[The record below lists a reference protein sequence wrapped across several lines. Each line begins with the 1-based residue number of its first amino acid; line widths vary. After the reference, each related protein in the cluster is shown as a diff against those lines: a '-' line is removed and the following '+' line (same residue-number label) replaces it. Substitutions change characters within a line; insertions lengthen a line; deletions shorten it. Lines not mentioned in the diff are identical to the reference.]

1 MTASY
6 VGLRIGLIGEDA
18 LSHHSRK
25 AAVSSETT
33 HLEPERHR
41 LALRFVPLG
50 VALITFLV
58 FARTLQNGFV
68 SWDDD
73 KNFVTNPYYR
83 GLGLTQLRWMWTTF
97 HLGHY
102 VPLSWMTL
110 GLDHAIWG
118 MNPVGYH
125 LTNLLLHTANAVL
138 LYLIANRL
146 FAFTDHADGRHDLR
160 RVLPATLA
168 ALLFAVHPLRVESV
182 AWATERRD
190 VLSALF
196 FLSSILL
203 YLRSRDAG
211 TGKSYWIALLAFAC
225 ALLSKGTAVTLPAI
239 LFILNIYPLRRL
251 GGDAG
256 WWSDETRR
264 VYRELAP
271 FFALSAAASAMTLL
285 ALQHLDQL
293 GVSGKLA
300 VSAYSLAFYVRKM
313 VAPVGLSP
321 LYAMP
326 ATIDATAG
334 RYLAAYCVAL
344 ALCGAAWFSRRRSPA
359 AAAAWAA
366 FVVVLFPLLGF
377 VQNGPQLAAD
387 RYTYYAAPALTL
399 LAAAAL
405 FHYARPAV
413 ATSVAAVALA
423 WLAVLTWRQTHV
435 WHDSETLW
443 TQVLNVEPESPIG
456 RNNWGNIVAARG
468 QWDEAVQ
475 QYERAVQTSPRY
487 AEGHNNLG
495 VALSHVGRLGEAVAQ
510 FRDALA
516 IDPRYADAQNNWGVA
531 TIQQGDA
538 DGAMEHYRL
547 ALAINPSNADA
558 HTNWGNALVRIGRPA
573 DAERHYEEA
582 ITLRPD
588 HADAHLN
595 WGVALARQGKLA
607 EAITQFRQALAINPN
622 HAEAKE
628 YLARA
633 LQLQQHANAQ
643 SPRD

>member
-1 MTASY
+1 MSNQ
-6 VGLRIGLIGEDA
+6 
-18 LSHHSRK
+18 SRK
-25 AAVSSETT
+25 AAARREPAR
-33 HLEPERHR
+33 LERERHH

-50 VALITFLV
+50 VALITFVV
-58 FARTLQNGFV
+58 FAPTLQNGFV

-73 KNFVTNPYYR
+73 KNFLTNPYYR

-138 LYLIANRL
+138 LYLIAKRL
-146 FAFTDHADGRHDLR
+146 FASTDDVKLNSDLR
-160 RVLPATLA
+160 RVLPAALA

-203 YLRSRDAG
+203 YLRSRDAEPG
-211 TGKSYWIALLAFAC
+211 RSYWFALVCFAC
-225 ALLSKGTAVTLPAI
+225 ALLSKATAVTLPAI

-251 GGDAG
+251 GGKAG
-256 WWSDETRR
+256 WWSDESRR

-271 FFALSAAASAMTLL
+271 FFALSAAASVMTFV

-293 GVSGKLA
+293 GLGGKFA

-313 VAPVGLSP
+313 VAPVSLSP

-326 ATIDATAG
+326 TSVDATAG
-334 RYLAAYCVAL
+334 RYLAAYCVAI
-344 ALCGAAWFSRRRSPA
+344 ALCGAAWFYRRRSPA
-359 AAAAWAA
+359 VAAAWAA

-413 ATSVAAVALA
+413 ATGVASVALA
-423 WLAVLTWRQTHV
+423 WLGVLTWRQTHV
-435 WHDSETLW
+435 WHDSESLW
-443 TQVLNVEPESPIG
+443 SQVLNVEPDSPIG

-475 QYERAVQTSPRY
+475 QYERAVQVSPRY

-495 VALSHVGRLGEAVAQ
+495 VALSHVGRPSEAVAH

-516 IDPRYADAQNNWGVA
+516 IDPKYADAQNNWGIA

-547 ALAINPSNADA
+547 ALALNPSDADA

-588 HADAHLN
+588 HADAHFN
-595 WGVALARQGKLA
+595 WGVALARQGKLS
-607 EAITQFRQALAINPN
+607 EAVVQFRHALSINPN

-633 LQLQQHANAQ
+633 LQLQQHADVQ